1 MRREKIIIVA
11 FLIVL
16 GIVFIETFFMFF
28 PRPIKN
34 TSEKHT
40 RINAQLEEIKKKKVK
55 SKPPTLNVSGW
66 SKDIF
71 YDRSSIYD
79 HRFSL
84 TGIIE
89 FDNERKVIINE
100 KILRVG
106 EKEKGF
112 TVADI
117 SVNQVLL
124 TKNKHQVT
132 LNLEQ

>member
-1 MRREKIIIVA
+1 MSLAGVKIFFTIEVVSTIIG
-11 FLIVL
+11 F
-16 GIVFIETFFMFF
+16 
-28 PRPIKN
+28 
-34 TSEKHT
+34 
-40 RINAQLEEIKKKKVK
+40 
-55 SKPPTLNVSGW
+55 
-66 SKDIF
+66 
-71 YDRSSIYD
+71 
-79 HRFSL
+79 L

-132 LNLEQ
+132 PNLEQ

>member
-16 GIVFIETFFMFF
+16 GIVFIETFFMFL

-40 RINAQLEEIKKKKVK
+40 RINAQLKEIKEKEVK

-71 YDRSSIYD
+71 YDREKY
-79 HRFSL
+79 RFNDL
-84 TGIIE
+84 
-89 FDNERKVIINE
+89 NR
-100 KILRVG
+100 L
-106 EKEKGF
+106 
-112 TVADI
+112 
-117 SVNQVLL
+117 VLVQYYKDGL
-124 TKNKHQVT
+124 
-132 LNLEQ
+132 L